1 MAKEFDGKVVI
12 VTGAASGLG
21 RATALAFAD
30 QGATLAIGDIQEDKL
45 QEVAE
50 LARAKGVK
58 VTANRLDLIDTAACA
73 KFVEDAAAA
82 HGRLD
87 ALVNVAGTIVMNP
100 IDQVTLADWDR
111 VYAVNVRAPFFLM
124 QAALPHLHKTEGG
137 IVNIA
142 SNSAILG
149 HSYLAPYSS
158 SKAALV
164 QLTKSMAIET
174 IHSKVHI
181 NSIAPGGIETPLATG
196 MKFPT
201 APIDVSLIAR
211 FTGLRGMNK
220 PEDFCDM
227 ILFLASARG
236 KVAHGSCF
244 VLDMGTT
251 AG

>member
-30 QGATLAIGDIQEDKL
+30 QGATLAIGDVQEEKL

-58 VTANRLDLIDTAACA
+58 VTANKLDLIDTAACA

-100 IDQVTLADWDR
+100 IDKVTLADWDR

-181 NSIAPGGIETPLATG
+181 NSIAPGGIATPMAGT
-196 MKFPT
+196 MSFPQD
-201 APIDVSLIAR
+201 IDVSLIAR
-211 FTGLRGMNK
+211 FTGLRGMNQ
-220 PEDFCDM
+220 PEDFSDM
-227 ILFLASARG
+227 ILFLASPRG